1 MSSGVVVCIR
11 CGSSAVDIVK
21 WVDNCAVMRC
31 SHCGN
36 RAATVGFTIGRV
48 ELTKQQHVDCLRD
61 LALPHG

>member
-36 RAATVGFTIGRV
+36 RAATVGFT
-48 ELTKQQHVDCLRD
+48 
-61 LALPHG
+61 